1 MFREFINKVDRLI
14 EHVSYAFTILS
25 GILIVL
31 MSFIASYGVIRRYAF
46 KSPEPYSY
54 ELNMMFLLWTFVLAL
69 AYLEKLDG
77 HLRVDFFVVVLPKK
91 IRAFFLNV
99 IGPLLG
105 FIFCAVLT
113 YEGWAVAL
121 YSLEIGE
128 KSMSVWAVP
137 LFPVKIVIPIGY
149 GLLCIVL
156 LLKTVQR
163 ILGIKEDRGLE
174 V

>member
-1 MFREFINKVDRLI
+1 MFRGLIKKADRVI
-14 EHVSYAFTILS
+14 ELVSYAFTILS
-25 GILIVL
+25 GVLIVL
-31 MSFIASYGVIRRYAF
+31 MTFITSYGVARRYVF

-54 ELNMMFLLWTFVLAL
+54 ELSMMLLLWTFVLAL

-77 HLRVDFFVVVLPKK
+77 HLSVDFFVVLLPKK
-91 IRAFFLNV
+91 IRDFFLNI

-113 YEGWAVAL
+113 YEGWIVTM
-121 YSLEIGE
+121 YSLDIGE

-137 LFPVKIVIPIGY
+137 LFPVKIIVPIGY

-156 LLKTVQR
+156 LLK
-163 ILGIKEDRGLE
+163 ILREILRIKED
-174 V
+174 

>member
-1 MFREFINKVDRLI
+1 MFRGLIKKADRVI
-14 EHVSYAFTILS
+14 ERVSYAFTILS
-25 GILIVL
+25 GVLIVL
-31 MSFIASYGVIRRYAF
+31 MTFITSYGVARRYVF

-54 ELNMMFLLWTFVLAL
+54 ELSMMLLLWTFVLAL

-77 HLRVDFFVVVLPKK
+77 HLKVDFFVVLLPKK
-91 IRAFFLNV
+91 IRDFFLNI

-113 YEGWAVAL
+113 YEGWIVTM
-121 YSLEIGE
+121 YSLDIGE

-137 LFPVKIVIPIGY
+137 LFPVKIIVPIGY

-156 LLKTVQR
+156 LLK
-163 ILGIKEDRGLE
+163 ILREILRIKED
-174 V
+174 

>member
-1 MFREFINKVDRLI
+1 MFRGFFKKSDRVI
-14 EHVSYAFTILS
+14 ERVSYAFTILS

-31 MSFIASYGVIRRYAF
+31 MTFISSYGVIRRYVF

-54 ELNMMFLLWTFVLAL
+54 ELSMMFLLWTFVLAL

-77 HLRVDFFVVVLPKK
+77 HLRVDIFVALLPKK
-91 IRAFFLNV
+91 IRDFFLNV
-99 IGPLLG
+99 IGLLLG

-113 YEGWAVAL
+113 YEGWTVAM
-121 YSLEIGE
+121 YSLKIDE

-137 LFPVKIVIPIGY
+137 LFPIKTIIPIGY

-156 LLKTVQR
+156 LSKIVR
-163 ILGIKEDRGLE
+163 EILRIKED
-174 V
+174 

>member
-1 MFREFINKVDRLI
+1 MFRGFIKKADRVI
-14 EHVSYAFTILS
+14 ERVSYAFTILS
-25 GILIVL
+25 GILIVI
-31 MSFIASYGVIRRYAF
+31 MTFIASYGVIRRYVF

-54 ELNMMFLLWTFVLAL
+54 ELSMMFLLWTFVLAL

-77 HLRVDFFVVVLPKK
+77 HLRVDFFVALLPEK
-91 IRAFFLNV
+91 IKNFILNV

-105 FIFCAVLT
+105 LVFCVVLT
-113 YEGWAVAL
+113 YEGWIVSM

-156 LLKTVQR
+156 LLKIIR
-163 ILGIKEDRGLE
+163 EILRIKED
-174 V
+174 